1 MIRYFIAVTFD
12 NTKLIE
18 PGDPLV
24 WLGDYAEDTSDP
36 RFDHENPKLMVRAL
50 FDPRGIFFSMLKQD
64 LVEFVPEKEL
74 EGDGANWDF
83 S

>member
-1 MIRYFIAVTFD
+1 MIRYFIAVTYD
-12 NTKLIE
+12 QTKLVE

-24 WLGDYAEDTSDP
+24 WLGDYAEDTSTTT
-36 RFDHENPKLMVRAL
+36 FDHGNPMLMVRAL
-50 FDPRGIFFSMLKQD
+50 FDLRGIFFSMKRQD

-74 EGDGANWDF
+74 EGESANWDF

>member
-36 RFDHENPKLMVRAL
+36 RFDHDNPKLMVRAL

>member
-1 MIRYFIAVTFD
+1 VTFD

-36 RFDHENPKLMVRAL
+36 RFDHDNPKLMVRAL

>member
-1 MIRYFIAVTFD
+1 MIRYFIAVTYD
-12 NTKLIE
+12 QTKLVE

-24 WLGDYAEDTSDP
+24 WLGDYAENTSAP
-36 RFDHENPKLMVRAL
+36 TFDNDNPLLMVRAL
-50 FDPRGIFFSMLKQD
+50 FDIRGIFFSMKRQD

-74 EGDGANWDF
+74 EGKSAKCDF

>member
-1 MIRYFIAVTFD
+1 MLRYFIAVTFD

>member
-12 NTKLIE
+12 ETKLVE

-24 WLGDYAEDTSDP
+24 WLGDYAEDTSIP
-36 RFDHENPKLMVRAL
+36 TFDHDNPNIMVRAL
-50 FDPRGIFFSMLKQD
+50 FDLRGIFFSMKRQD

-74 EGDGANWDF
+74 EGESANWDF

>member
-1 MIRYFIAVTFD
+1 MIRYFIAVAHD
-12 NTKLIE
+12 QTKLVE

-24 WLGDYAEDTSDP
+24 WMGDYSEDINSHAFNHKNP
-36 RFDHENPKLMVRAL
+36 RMMVRAL
-50 FDPRGIFFSMLKQD
+50 FDPRGIFFSMKKQD

-74 EGDGANWDF
+74 EGKNANWDF

>member
-1 MIRYFIAVTFD
+1 MLRYFIAVTFD

-36 RFDHENPKLMVRAL
+36 NFDHDNPKLMVRAL

-64 LVEFVPEKEL
+64 MVEFVPEKEL
-74 EGDGANWDF
+74 EGNGANWDF

>member
-1 MIRYFIAVTFD
+1 MIRYFIAVTYD
-12 NTKLIE
+12 QTKLVE

-24 WLGDYAEDTSDP
+24 WLGDYAEDTSAPTFNHDDP
-36 RFDHENPKLMVRAL
+36 MLMVRAL
-50 FDPRGIFFSMLKQD
+50 FDIRGIFFSMKRQD

-74 EGDGANWDF
+74 EGKNAKWDF